1 MCFIGLLIITCYVF
15 LEAEKEQRS
24 EWKSH
29 SKCQCSSLTGLWFCQ
44 LVVLI
49 SRFDLLLP
57 AVSAGSVQMNTNAE
71 NGSYTV
77 PVTAGPERFGIVNQT
92 VVKPTHLQTD

>member
-1 MCFIGLLIITCYVF
+1 MCFTGLLIITCYAF

-24 EWKSH
+24 KWKSH
-29 SKCQCSSLTGLWFCQ
+29 SKCQRSSLRGLWFCQ

-77 PVTAGPERFGIVNQT
+77 PVTAGPESRGIVNQT
-92 VVKPTHLQTD
+92 VVKTTYLHTD